1 MSIDKKGMSA
11 FASGLV
17 WFGAA
22 VSIAE
27 IEAGTAIAPAFQG
40 RAGDPSPVWA
50 LLLGH
55 LLGGALLFLAAL
67 LGARTRRSA
76 MDCVKE
82 PFGRLGG
89 GFFATMNLLQLV
101 GWTAVM
107 VAQGAGAAGELLGG
121 RVPFGILCANIGA
134 LVAIWIY
141 IGLRGVGRIN
151 SVAMGLLFATTVV
164 LFGAILRAGGASGAA
179 TAPAPIEGPV
189 FWFVF
194 EMSVAM
200 PLSWLPLAADYTKD
214 ARRPVAACAAAAGVY
229 TVVSCWMYGIGI
241 VAARFGS
248 VSAAFQQLGSA
259 GLGAAALVVIVF
271 STVTTTFL
279 DAYSA
284 GESARSLWRRIPA
297 KPFGVAVCALGTLLA
312 ARGAMDRY
320 LDFLYLIA
328 SVFAPMAAVLLVT
341 QRARGDISRG
351 VRGERGDDGA
361 ADTPPSLRGVAQSA
375 GGCISREVRG
385 GRGVCGGAVWNLVA
399 WAVGFAAYHVCLGAD
414 SPLVAAFPGAFGFL
428 AECSSPCGATLP
440 SMALAAIFAAPP
452 AILHR
457 HRRAPSSL

>member
-1 MSIDKKGMSA
+1 MSEQEKGMSA
-11 FASGLV
+11 FACGLV

-27 IEAGTAIAPAFQG
+27 IEAGAAIAPAFH
-40 RAGDPSPVWA
+40 AGARSGAVSA

-76 MDCVKE
+76 MDCVKA
-82 PFGRLGG
+82 PFGRVGG
-89 GFFATMNLLQLV
+89 GFFAALNLLQLV

-107 VAQGAGAAGELLGG
+107 VAQGAGAAVELLGS
-121 RVPFGILCANIGA
+121 RLSFGAACAGIGA
-134 LVAIWIY
+134 LVAVWIY
-141 IGLRGVGRIN
+141 VGLRGVGRIN

-164 LFGAILRAGGASGAA
+164 LFGAILRAGGAAGAGN
-179 TAPAPIEGPV
+179 APAPMEGPV

-200 PLSWLPLAADYTKD
+200 PLSWLPLAADYTRD
-214 ARRPVAACAAAAGVY
+214 ARRPVAACAAAAGIY
-229 TVVSCWMYGIGI
+229 SAVSCWMYGIGL

-248 VSAAFQQLGSA
+248 VSAAFRQLGSA
-259 GLGAAALVVIVF
+259 GLGVAALLVIVF

-312 ARGAMDRY
+312 ANGLMDRY

-341 QRARGDISRG
+341 QSTRRAQSL
-351 VRGERGDDGA
+351 A
-361 ADTPPSLRGVAQSA
+361 ADTRSPVVL
-375 GGCISREVRG
+375 
-385 GRGVCGGAVWNLVA
+385 NLVA
-399 WAVGFAAYHVCLGAD
+399 WAAGFAAYHACLGGD
-414 SPLVAAFPGAFGFL
+414 SPLVAAFPRAFGFL
-428 AECSSPCGATLP
+428 AGHASPIGATLP
-440 SMALAAIFAAPP
+440 SMAVAALLA
-452 AILHR
+452 
-457 HRRAPSSL
+457 APSSLLRPTNHD

>member
-1 MSIDKKGMSA
+1 MSNDRKGMSA
-11 FASGLV
+11 IASGLV

-27 IEAGTAIAPAFQG
+27 IEAGAALAPAAVGG
-40 RAGDPSPVWA
+40 RGGTVIGAI
-50 LLLGH
+50 LLGH
-55 LLGGALLFLAAL
+55 LLGGAMLFLAAL

-76 MDCVKE
+76 MDCVKA
-82 PFGRLGG
+82 PFGRIGG
-89 GFFATMNLLQLV
+89 GFFAAMNLLQLV

-107 VAQGAGAAGELLGG
+107 VAQGAGAAGELVGG
-121 RVPFGILCANIGA
+121 RIPFGPLCAGIGA
-134 LVAIWIY
+134 LVAVWIY
-141 IGLRGVGRIN
+141 VGLRGVGRIN
-151 SVAMGLLFATTVV
+151 SVAMGLLFATTVL
-164 LFGAILRAGGASGAA
+164 LFGAILRAGGASDGGN
-179 TAPAPIEGPV
+179 APAPMEGPV

-214 ARRPVAACAAAAGVY
+214 ARRPVAASAAAAGVY
-229 TVVSCWMYGIGI
+229 TAVSCWMYGIGL

-248 VSAAFQQLGSA
+248 VADAFRQLGSA
-259 GLGAAALVVIVF
+259 GLGIAALVVIVF

-328 SVFAPMAAVLLVT
+328 SVFAPMAAVLLVDGFLT
-341 QRARGDISRG
+341 HRGASSR
-351 VRGERGDDGA
+351 V
-361 ADTPPSLRGVAQSA
+361 VA
-375 GGCISREVRG
+375 
-385 GRGVCGGAVWNLVA
+385 WNLVA
-399 WAVGFAAYHVCLGAD
+399 WAVGFATYHICLGGE
-414 SPLVAAFPGAFGFL
+414 SPLLAAFPDTFGFL
-428 AECSSPCGATLP
+428 AAHASPAGATLP
-440 SMALAAIFAAPP
+440 ALAASAVLALGRLRF
-452 AILHR
+452 
-457 HRRAPSSL
+457 

>member
-1 MSIDKKGMSA
+1 MSTDKKGMSA

-27 IEAGTAIAPAFQG
+27 IEAGTAIAPAFFG
-40 RAGDPSPVWA
+40 RAGDLRPVWA
-50 LLLGH
+50 LIAGH
-55 LLGGALLFLAAL
+55 VFGGALLFLAAL
-67 LGARTRRSA
+67 LGAQTRRSA
-76 MDCVKE
+76 MDCVKA
-82 PFGRLGG
+82 PFGRFGG
-89 GFFATMNLLQLV
+89 GFFAAMNLLQLV

-121 RVPFGILCANIGA
+121 RAPFGALCAAIGA
-134 LVAIWIY
+134 LVAVWIY

-151 SVAMGLLFATTVV
+151 TVAMGLLFATTLL
-164 LFGAILRAGGASGAA
+164 LFGAILQKSGWTAGEN
-179 TAPAPIEGPV
+179 APAPMEGPV

-229 TVVSCWMYGIGI
+229 TLVSCWMYGIGL
-241 VAARFGS
+241 VAAQFGS
-248 VSAAFQQLGSA
+248 VSAAFRQLGSA
-259 GLGAAALVVIVF
+259 GLGVAALVVIVF

-312 ARGAMDRY
+312 AFGAMDRY

-341 QRARGDISRG
+341 QSSQILFPTRRLYLTRSSRSP
-351 VRGERGDDGA
+351 ESLI
-361 ADTPPSLRGVAQSA
+361 DTQNAQSLR
-375 GGCISREVRG
+375 RG
-385 GRGVCGGAVWNLVA
+385 MAVWNLLA
-399 WAVGFAAYHVCLGAD
+399 WVVGFAVYHVCLGAE
-414 SPLVAAFPGAFGFL
+414 SPLHAAFPGVFGFL
-428 AECSSPCGATLP
+428 RSWASPCGATLP
-440 SMALAAIFAAPP
+440 SMAASALLAAASLF
-452 AILHR
+452 
-457 HRRAPSSL
+457 RAKPSSN